1 MRTLRRRYLRRS
13 GPFKPSTPSTK
24 VLCWE
29 PGGGGRCCEGRRAST
44 FRGADL
50 QRYLQRDLR
59 RYFKGTFERDLQRYL
74 LRPRP
79 FEGSLEGRDPSKV
92 PSKRTFKGT
101 FKGPDPSK
109 VAWKVA
115 TLRRYLRRSVPMCKV
130 CTEAVHAVALRTRA
144 TLGLDMCE
152 VCTEPKQSIP

>member
-13 GPFKPSTPSTK
+13 GPFNPSTK

-29 PGGGGRCCEGRRAST
+29 PGGEEVLKVEGLRPSEVQTFEGTFKGR
-44 FRGADL
+44 DL
-50 QRYLQRDLR
+50 QRYLQRS
-59 RYFKGTFERDLQRYL
+59 
-74 LRPRP
+74 RP

-92 PSKRTFKGT
+92 PSKGTFKGT

-115 TLRRYLRRSVPMCKV
+115 TLRKVPSKVQVPMCKV
-130 CTEAVHAVALRTRA
+130 CTEAVHAVAITTRA

-152 VCTEPKQSIP
+152 VCTEAVHAV